1 MVNHHLDYYH
11 RSFWQLTDANN
22 IESGIVKLDYG
33 WPQGSSL
40 GPLKWIIYAAELQEI
55 VTQHCVSFRGFAD
68 NSQLS
73 KSMVVCDIQAS
84 KRAMTNCIADI
95 ESWCRYRGL
104 QLNTDKSEVLWPG
117 TRQQIAK
124 LGQADKEL
132 VLQSG
137 ALSATVSARNL
148 GVYVDE
154 QLTFDLHA
162 RACSRACFYHLR
174 RIRQVR
180 RFVDEPA
187 LRQLIQAFV
196 TSRLDYCNSLFADCS
211 DAVRHR
217 QRLQRIK
224 NSAARVIHSQPVF
237 TRATPLLQ
245 NLQWLPITETC
256 HVQVVCVDVCHC
268 PWLCTFILNRLV

>member
-1 MVNHHLDYYH
+1 M
-11 RSFWQLTDANN
+11 
-22 IESGIVKLDYG
+22 KLDCG
-33 WPQGSSL
+33 LPQGSSL
-40 GPLKWIIYAAELQEI
+40 GPSKVDNLRCRATGDRHSTLHLLPWIRRRRLTTHKKHGRQW
-55 VTQHCVSFRGFAD
+55 
-68 NSQLS
+68 
-73 KSMVVCDIQAS
+73 QAG
-84 KRAMTNCIADI
+84 KRAMTNCISDI
-95 ESWCRYRGL
+95 ESWCRYCGL
-104 QLNTDKSEVLWPG
+104 KLNTDKSEVLWLG

-124 LGQADKEL
+124 PSQADKEPA
-132 VLQSG
+132 LQSG

-148 GVYVDE
+148 GVYIDE